1 MSLASSL
8 RSPNVSFGAVARR
21 PRWIA
26 ALLLA
31 LAIAAGFAALGQWQL
46 ARSIAAPVA
55 EASTTETPT
64 ALTSVAKPNVPVT
77 DPELGHM
84 ITTDA
89 TLVPGDFVV
98 LSDRLN
104 FGVTGY
110 WLVGHATTPRG
121 DLAVALGWSPSRAAA
136 VAAEKDAAV
145 PTPLIG
151 RYLPSESP
159 DQPGVQRGQQSA
171 ASVPALV
178 NQWSSLGDSVY
189 GGYVVVAT
197 PSAGLSKIDSPAP
210 TAELGLNWLN
220 LFYALEWALFAG
232 FAIYLWYRLVKDE
245 VEKENDPDAA
255 DVSDGQPAA
264 VERPAVQPSAAAKV
278 G

>member
-1 MSLASSL
+1 MSTVTPAPLHGDDVGFWS
-8 RSPNVSFGAVARR
+8 VARR

-46 ARSIAAPVA
+46 ARSVAAPVA
-55 EASTTETPT
+55 DASTTEIPT
-64 ALTSVAKPNVPVT
+64 ALTTVAKPNVPVT

-84 ITTDA
+84 ITTEA

-104 FGVTGY
+104 VGDTGY
-110 WLVGHATTPRG
+110 WLVGHATTSGG
-121 DLAVALGWSPSRAAA
+121 DLAVALGWAPSRTAA
-136 VAAEKDAAV
+136 VAAERDASI
-145 PTPLIG
+145 PTPLVG

-159 DQPGVQRGQQSA
+159 DQPGVEKGQLSA
-171 ASVPALV
+171 ASVPALI
-178 NQWSSLGDSVY
+178 NQWSTLGDSVY
-189 GGYVVVAT
+189 GGYVVATT
-197 PSAGLSKIDSPAP
+197 PSAGLQKIDSPAP
-210 TAELGLNWLN
+210 TAEVGLNWLN

-232 FAIYLWYRLVKDE
+232 FAIYLWYRLVKDQ
-245 VEKENDPDAA
+245 VEKENDPEGGD
-255 DVSDGQPAA
+255 A
-264 VERPAVQPSAAAKV
+264 VEADAVRAVSAAKV

>member
-1 MSLASSL
+1 MSATAS
-8 RSPNVSFGAVARR
+8 RVGFWTVARR
-21 PRWIA
+21 PRWIG

-46 ARSIAAPVA
+46 ARSVAAPAADV
-55 EASTTETPT
+55 STTETVT
-64 ALTSVAKPNVPVT
+64 ELSSVAAPNVPVT

-84 ITTDA
+84 ITSDA

-104 FGVTGY
+104 AGVTGY
-110 WLVGHATTPRG
+110 WLVGHATTSTG
-121 DLAVALGWSPSRAAA
+121 DLAVALGWAPSRTAA
-136 VAAEKDAAV
+136 VAAEKDAEIR
-145 PTPLIG
+145 TPLVG

-159 DQPGVQRGQQSA
+159 DQPGVSRGQQSA
-171 ASVPALV
+171 ASVPALI
-178 NQWSSLGDSVY
+178 NQWSTLSDSVY
-189 GGYVVVAT
+189 GGYVVAQT
-197 PSAGLSKIDSPAP
+197 PSAGLQRIDSPAP

-245 VEKENDPDAA
+245 VEKENGDEAA
-255 DVSDGQPAA
+255 GA
-264 VERPAVQPSAAAKV
+264 EAVQPSTAANV

>member
-1 MSLASSL
+1 MSSA
-8 RSPNVSFGAVARR
+8 VSEVGFWSVARR
-21 PRWIA
+21 PRWIG

-46 ARSIAAPVA
+46 ARSVAAPVA
-55 EASTTETPT
+55 EVTTTETPT
-64 ALTSVAKPNVPVT
+64 ALSSVAKPNVPVT
-77 DPELGHM
+77 DPELGRM

-104 FGVTGY
+104 SGVTGY
-110 WLVGHATTPRG
+110 WLVGHATTATG
-121 DLAVALGWSPSRAAA
+121 DLAVALGWAPSRAAA
-136 VAAEKDAAV
+136 VAAEQDATIR
-145 PTPLIG
+145 TPLVG

-159 DQPGVQRGQQSA
+159 DQPGVEKGQQSA

-178 NQWSSLGDSVY
+178 NEWSTLGDSVY
-189 GGYVVVAT
+189 GGYVVATT
-197 PSAGLSKIDSPAP
+197 PSAGLQRIDSPAP
-210 TAELGLNWLN
+210 TAEVGLNWLN

-245 VEKENDPDAA
+245 VEKENGDDAA
-255 DVSDGQPAA
+255 ETEAVRPPATA
-264 VERPAVQPSAAAKV
+264 NV

>member
-1 MSLASSL
+1 MTSTAS
-8 RSPNVSFGAVARR
+8 PITDTPIGFWTVARR

-46 ARSIAAPVA
+46 ARSVAAPVA
-55 EASTTETPT
+55 DTSTTETPT
-64 ALTSVAKPNVPVT
+64 ALSTVAKPNVPVT

-104 FGVTGY
+104 SGVTGY
-110 WLVGHATTPRG
+110 WLVGHVTTSTG
-121 DLAVALGWSPSRAAA
+121 DLAVALGWAPTRAAA
-136 VAAEKDAAV
+136 VAAERDAAIR
-145 PTPLIG
+145 TPLVG

-159 DQPGVQRGQQSA
+159 DQPGVERGQQSA
-171 ASVPALV
+171 ASVPALI
-178 NQWSSLGDSVY
+178 NQWSTLGDSVY
-189 GGYVVVAT
+189 GGYVVAKE
-197 PSAGLSKIDSPAP
+197 PSAGLHTIDSPAP

-232 FAIYLWYRLVKDE
+232 FAVYLWYRLVQDE
-245 VEKENDPDAA
+245 VEKGNGEDAA
-255 DVSDGQPAA
+255 ESD
-264 VERPAVQPSAAAKV
+264 AVQPASAANV

>member
-1 MSLASSL
+1 MSTAA
-8 RSPNVSFGAVARR
+8 PDVTHTQDIGFWTVARR

-46 ARSIAAPVA
+46 ARSVAAPVA
-55 EASTTETPT
+55 QASTTETVT
-64 ALTSVAKPNVPVT
+64 ALTAIARPNVPVT

-84 ITTDA
+84 ITTTA
-89 TLVPGDFVV
+89 ELVPADFVV

-104 FGVTGY
+104 SGVTGY
-110 WLVGHATTPRG
+110 WLMGHATTPSG
-121 DLAVALGWSPSRAAA
+121 DLAVALGWAPTRSAA
-136 VAAEKDAAV
+136 VDAEKDAAI
-145 PTPLIG
+145 PSPLVG

-159 DQPGVQRGQQSA
+159 DQPGVEKGHDSA

-178 NQWSSLGDSVY
+178 NQWSTLGDSVY
-189 GGYVVVAT
+189 GGYVVATT
-197 PSAGLSKIDSPAP
+197 PSAGLEKIDSPAP

-220 LFYALEWALFAG
+220 LFYAIEWAIFAG
-232 FAIYLWYRLVKDE
+232 FAIYLWGRLVKDE
-245 VEKENDPDAA
+245 VEKVNEPVEDSP
-255 DVSDGQPAA
+255 VSPA
-264 VERPAVQPSAAAKV
+264 SAAKV

>member
-1 MSLASSL
+1 
-8 RSPNVSFGAVARR
+8 
-21 PRWIA
+21 
-26 ALLLA
+26 
-31 LAIAAGFAALGQWQL
+31 WQL
-46 ARSIAAPVA
+46 ARSVAAPVA
-55 EASTTETPT
+55 DASTTETPT

-84 ITTDA
+84 ITTRA

-104 FGVTGY
+104 FGVSGY
-110 WLVGHATTPRG
+110 WLVGHATTSSG
-121 DLAVALGWSPSRAAA
+121 DLAVALGWAPSRAAA
-136 VAAEKDAAV
+136 VAAEQDASIR
-145 PTPLIG
+145 TPLVG

-159 DQPGVQRGQQSA
+159 DQPGVEKGQQSA

-178 NQWSSLGDSVY
+178 NQWSTLGDSVY
-189 GGYVVVAT
+189 GGYVVVND
-197 PSAGLSKIDSPAP
+197 PSAGLRKIDSPAP

-245 VEKENDPDAA
+245 VEKLNDPDP
-255 DVSDGQPAA
+255 DLVSDLGPDLVGTEPVRPPAA
-264 VERPAVQPSAAAKV
+264 ANV